1 LTIALKS
8 RTIALMN
15 SFGKVD
21 LIKEA
26 WALFKKNLNVVLAL
40 MGVYLV
46 YYIAQYGVNYLFKNS
61 ILASILSLVFLI
73 VFLVIQLGAYN
84 LVLKIVD
91 GHKATIQDLYT
102 YPNITMK
109 ILRNIAAGIIV
120 GVIVLGGLILF
131 VIPGIYLGIRL
142 MFFTYYIVDKD
153 AGVMDSIKMSWE
165 LTRNGVINL
174 FFLSILFLVINFIG
188 ALFFGIGLAI
198 TIPLTFLATALLY
211 RKFQK

>member
-1 LTIALKS
+1 MK
-8 RTIALMN
+8 IALMN
-15 SFGKVD
+15 NFGKVD

-26 WALFKKNLNVVLAL
+26 WALFKKNLNIILAL

-46 YYIAQYGVNYLFKNS
+46 YYIAQYGVNYLFKES
-61 ILASILSLVFLI
+61 FLATILSLVFLI

-102 YPNITMK
+102 YPNIAMK
-109 ILRNIAAGIIV
+109 ILRNIVAGIIV
-120 GVIVLGGLILF
+120 GVLVFGGLILF
-131 VIPGIYLGIRL
+131 IVPGIYLGIRL

-153 AGVMDSIKMSWE
+153 AGIMDSIKMSWN
-165 LTRNGVINL
+165 LTKNGVINL
-174 FFLSILFLVINFIG
+174 FFLSILFLLINFIG
-188 ALFFGIGLAI
+188 ALFFGIGLAV